1 MPKKDTQA
9 TVLGMLSTAGAQTRR
24 PVERT
29 TPPVAESAAMAPQAE
44 ADVAA
49 PEPAPEASVR
59 QLSPRTT
66 PTPRAEETK
75 RTIRLRASTAVELR
89 EAWMEAKRDD
99 VLLTVQDFAS
109 DLLED
114 ALSRHR
120 RRRTTA
126 SK

>member
-9 TVLGMLSTAGAQTRR
+9 AVLGMLSTAGAQTRR

-29 TPPVAESAAMAPQAE
+29 PAPEPAAITPEPAPE
-44 ADVAA
+44 VAA